1 MNAHDLMHTVSFL
14 TVTDLKVPRPF
25 KETQNYETITTIHGK
40 ARSFGNF
47 LALDNSI
54 GGR

>member
-1 MNAHDLMHTVSFL
+1 MNTHDRMHTVSFL
-14 TVTDLKVPRPF
+14 TVAKLKAPRPI
-25 KETQNYETITTIHGK
+25 KETQNHETNTTIHRK

-47 LALDNSI
+47 HALGNSS

>member
-1 MNAHDLMHTVSFL
+1 MDTYNLMHIVSFL
-14 TVTDLKVPRPF
+14 TVTDLKAPRPN
-25 KETQNYETITTIHGK
+25 KETQNYETSTTIHGK

-47 LALDNSI
+47 HALGNSI